1 MKEKFKENQ
10 FNLMASDMISLNRSL
25 ADVRNP
31 DCKLKHHPSKL
42 PTTTIVIVFHNEA
55 WTTLLRTV
63 WSVINRS
70 PRPLLKEIIL
80 VDDAS
85 EREYL
90 GRKLENYVATLPV
103 KTFVLRTVKRSGL
116 IRARLLGAK
125 HVTGQVITF
134 LDAHCECT
142 EGWLEP
148 LLTRIANDRTT
159 VVCPI
164 IDVISDDTFEYVTAS
179 DQTWGGFNWKLNFRW
194 YRVPQ
199 RELERRHND
208 KTAPLRSPT
217 MAGGLFSIDKDF
229 FYEIG
234 SYDEGMDIWGGEN
247 LEMSFRVSILL
258 VWKLSIEY

>member
-1 MKEKFKENQ
+1 M
-10 FNLMASDMISLNRSL
+10 
-25 ADVRNP
+25 
-31 DCKLKHHPSKL
+31 
-42 PTTTIVIVFHNEA
+42 
-55 WTTLLRTV
+55 RTV

-70 PRPLLKEIIL
+70 PRPLLKEIII

-85 EREYL
+85 EREFL
-90 GRKLENYVATLPV
+90 GAKLDNYVKMLPV
-103 KTFVLRTVKRSGL
+103 PTFVLRTVNRSGL

-148 LLTRIANDRTT
+148 LLARIAVDRTT

-164 IDVISDDTFEYVTAS
+164 IDVISDETFEYVTAS

-194 YRVPQ
+194 YRVPI
-199 RELERRHND
+199 REMERRNHD

-229 FYEIG
+229 FYELG

-247 LEMSFRVSILL
+247 LEMSFRVS
-258 VWKLSIEY
+258 